1 MTDAQESW
9 REVGKTLEGLGL
21 KLKMHLERAQGEMEG
36 ERFRDALEAAGAGVQ
51 KAFDALGEAVRDP
64 AIKDDVRQA
73 ATSRQMTHRSSQFRF
88 VPMDQYAKRARSPFR
103 SAYQPL
109 LFDRSRCLWLAF
121 RRS

>member
-36 ERFRDALEAAGAGVQ
+36 ERFRDALDAAGAGVQ

-73 ATSRQMTHRSSQFRF
+73 ATSLSDAIANTFSEIGNQLRG
-88 VPMDQYAKRARSPFR
+88 
-103 SAYQPL
+103 
-109 LFDRSRCLWLAF
+109 
-121 RRS
+121 RR